1 MSSEHAENA
10 GPEHTAPEGAAPEGI
25 GGEAAATD
33 GSPDAARVVKDDGT
47 QAERP
52 EESGSPEPALPAGD
66 ATDATDAAYAV
77 DPADVD
83 DPATAGAAGVWD
95 VVVVGAGPA
104 GASAAYAAAVAGRR
118 VLLLEKSELPR
129 YKTCGGGI
137 IGPSRDSLPPGF
149 ELPLQDRVHAVTFS
163 MDGRFART
171 RRSRKMLFGLINRPE
186 FDAQLVEHAQKAGA
200 ELRTGATVTRVEQH
214 GPSVPDRR
222 TVAVVLADGETLL
235 ARAVVG
241 ADGSASRI
249 GAHVGVKMGQV
260 DLGLEAEIP
269 VPASVAEDWK
279 GRVLIDWGP
288 MPGSYGWVFPK
299 GDTLT
304 VGVISARGEGA
315 ATKRYMEDFV
325 ARLGLSGF
333 EPTISSGHLTRCR
346 TDDSPLSRGRVLVCG
361 DAAGLLEPWTREG
374 ISYALRSGR
383 LAGEWAVRVAEAN
396 DAVDARRQ
404 ALNYAFAIK
413 AGLGVEMAVGRRMLA
428 VFERRPGLLHATIT
442 GLRPAW
448 NAFADITRGS
458 ATLGGMVRSNGMAR
472 RALEILDK
480 RMDTSSGVGPVGRG
494 VGRRDRADSET
505 SDRSETLE
513 TAEAPEAAEVP
524 AEHGAAPA
532 TSAPSPSSDV
542 SAIEGEGAKAPGKAA
557 DPEAPEA
564 V

>member
-1 MSSEHAENA
+1 MSSEHADNA
-10 GPEHTAPEGAAPEGI
+10 GPENAANADDAAEFGDAA
-25 GGEAAATD
+25 EAAADDIATAAESPVPGPAVEVAGTD
-33 GSPDAARVVKDDGT
+33 GGADEE
-47 QAERP
+47 AE
-52 EESGSPEPALPAGD
+52 
-66 ATDATDAAYAV
+66 
-77 DPADVD
+77 
-83 DPATAGAAGVWD
+83 VWD

-149 ELPLQDRVHAVTFS
+149 ELPLQDRVNAVTFS
-163 MDGRFART
+163 LDGRFART
-171 RRSRKMLFGLINRPE
+171 RRSRRMLFGLINRPE

-200 ELRTGATVTRVEQH
+200 ELRTGATVSRVEQH

-222 TVAVVLADGETLL
+222 TVAVVLADGETVL

-249 GAHVGVKMGQV
+249 GAHVGVKLGQV

-269 VPASVAEDWK
+269 VPPSVAEDWK

-325 ARLGLSGF
+325 ARLGLAGF

-428 VFERRPGLLHATIT
+428 LFERRPGLLHATIT
-442 GLRPAW
+442 GFRPAW

-458 ATLGGMVRSNGMAR
+458 ATLGGMVRSNGLAR

-480 RMDTSSGVGPVGRG
+480 RMDSASGVGPAGRG
-494 VGRRDRADSET
+494 VTARERGASE
-505 SDRSETLE
+505 EAE
-513 TAEAPEAAEVP
+513 PEITAETGTWTGTEPGVEAGAVSQPGPESGPQSGPESGPQSGQPSAPRGKTDGQAPSSSASEAAEQV
-524 AEHGAAPA
+524 
-532 TSAPSPSSDV
+532 
-542 SAIEGEGAKAPGKAA
+542 
-557 DPEAPEA
+557 
-564 V
+564 